1 MADRRGSLRAASAE
15 SPRPT
20 PGRQARARAGSA
32 EDAARP
38 RSRHAHPWKESD
50 PRWKQVA
57 EGRWPPSRR
66 PGGSQ
71 ATAELPVLRRGK
83 YPQQRR
89 HRLYTLRKA
98 VALLGSRSIDRR
110 TGVGRALSEWRRALI
125 DALGGEQVSPQQE
138 TIIDLAVRSKLI
150 LDSID
155 AWLLQQPSL
164 IRKKYGVLAP
174 IVLQRQSL
182 ADGLARYMGQ
192 LGLERRAPKAIS
204 LAEYLARPPAA
215 PPSESDGGD
224 DA

>member
-1 MADRRGSLRAASAE
+1 MEASRRGAVAALS
-15 SPRPT
+15 STRRV
-20 PGRQARARAGSA
+20 PGPRQAS
-32 EDAARP
+32 
-38 RSRHAHPWKESD
+38 
-50 PRWKQVA
+50 
-57 EGRWPPSRR
+57 
-66 PGGSQ
+66 
-71 ATAELPVLRRGK
+71 VLRRGK

-98 VALLGSRSIDRR
+98 VAVLGSRSIDRR

-125 DALGGEQVSPQQE
+125 DALGGEQVTPQQE

-164 IRKKYGVLAP
+164 IRKKYRVLAP

-192 LGLERRAPKAIS
+192 LGLERRGLSSGSTSPSIS
-204 LAEYLARPPAA
+204 PP
-215 PPSESDGGD
+215 PPRTRLESRT
-224 DA
+224 ATAMAT